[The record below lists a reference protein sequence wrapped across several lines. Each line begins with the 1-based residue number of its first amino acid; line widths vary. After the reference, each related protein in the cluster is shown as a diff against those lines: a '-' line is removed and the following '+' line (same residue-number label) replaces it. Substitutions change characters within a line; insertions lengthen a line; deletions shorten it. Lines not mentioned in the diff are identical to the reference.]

1 MLKSFGTIEDMLVA
15 IDADKNVTGINAGTA
30 NRFPVRFVLFDN
42 FRDSYE
48 FISKMS
54 DKDIEIQSVDKWMN
68 PQYDDMFISRIE
80 LANNIENYIEDIKG
94 KDCVVAPFSELA
106 RFYDNIEHKEFDALI
121 TKLKSIQSTN
131 TAFDKHQR
139 IYIVIVG
146 QYSKISNFENDP
158 QMFAWYLKS
167 DGKQFNY
174 RLVLSNGTD
183 YDVRNLKSK
192 YTVVKNLK
200 EWLYLWRNG
209 MDITN
214 TIISTS
220 PSIYAYEQNALPDN
234 AFDFDKC
241 ENVYKFL
248 TLGLKLSFGNVQY
261 KECDDEHW
269 RELAEKID
277 VTNFSFSKFIK
288 QYFHLFE
295 LKDYRDFIK
304 AWHNID
310 DAFDKWLLVTY
321 YLSEFDKVDYLFSA
335 LQNCRTYT
343 DRELFEQLMLSIFDF
358 EDMSAIYGIR
368 IDILRLLKHRGA
380 LSKEAQETLE
390 AELVKVAINY
400 GYKTAVNLL
409 TPFTSVEKEIAIKWY
424 GEGNLAICDL
434 RANFPMFYCYLQNN
448 VLPIDSQEWI
458 ESYIEKYK
466 KAKFSNKY
474 DRSVG
479 DALLVHSANDVAFN
493 SWYQDFK
500 TVRTILADRDDIDV
514 FYWIDGLGVDWI
526 PVVRSIIEAE
536 KQNGIYLNEV
546 IIGKSLLPTV
556 TSINKADLEKLTP
569 DKLVK
574 IGDLD
579 NLAHKTNNRYPEYIL
594 EEFDIMANAIRT
606 IIDEYAGKKIAIV
619 SDHGL
624 THLSQH
630 CSGLNLAG
638 FESDHHG
645 RLAKKNSG
653 ILPDNKYVVVNGN
666 TVCALEHSS
675 LCSKVPVGQAAHG
688 GATPEEVLVPIFIIS
703 DQESVQS
710 WTVKL
715 LTKELPATTPMIRFE
730 IKGLKDETPC
740 VVYNSKPYKLSKVAD
755 NEYQSARIE
764 LVQNVEDIVLCIG
777 TTKQKYHI
785 DINFGAEEEDLF

>member
-1 MLKSFGTIEDMLVA
+1 MLKSFVTIDDMLVA

-42 FRDSYE
+42 FRESYE

-80 LANNIENYIEDIKG
+80 LANNIEKYIEDIEG

-131 TAFDKHQR
+131 TAFEKHQR

-167 DGKQFNY
+167 DDKQFNY

-192 YTVVKNLK
+192 YTVVKTLK
-200 EWLYLWRNG
+200 DWLYLWRNG
-209 MDITN
+209 INITN

-248 TLGLKLSFGNVQY
+248 TLGLKFSFGNVQY
-261 KECDDEHW
+261 RECDDEHW

-277 VTNFSFSKFIK
+277 VTNFTFSKFIK

-295 LKDYRDFIK
+295 LKDYRDFVK
-304 AWHNID
+304 AWHSTY

-321 YLSEFDKVDYLFSA
+321 YLSEFDKADYLFSA

-358 EDMSAIYGIR
+358 EDMSVLSGVR
-368 IDILRLLKHRGA
+368 IDILRLLKHKGA

-390 AELVKVAINY
+390 AKLVKVAINY
-400 GYKTAVNLL
+400 GYKTAATLL

-434 RANFPMFYCYLQNN
+434 RENFPMFYCYLQNN

-474 DRSVG
+474 DQSVG

-514 FYWIDGLGVDWI
+514 FYWIDGLGIDWI
-526 PVVRSIIEAE
+526 PVVQSIVEAE
-536 KQNGIYLNEV
+536 KKNGIYLNEV
-546 IIGKSLLPTV
+546 IVGKSLLPTV
-556 TSINKADLEKLTP
+556 TSINKADLEKLASSR
-569 DKLVK
+569 LVK
-574 IGDLD
+574 MGDLD
-579 NLAHKTNNRYPEYIL
+579 NLAHKTINRYPLYIL
-594 EEFDIMANAIRT
+594 EEFDIVTNAIRSM
-606 IIDEYAGKKIAIV
+606 IDEYAGKKIAIV

-638 FESDHHG
+638 FEPDHHG
-645 RLAKKNSG
+645 RLAKKNST
-653 ILPDNKYVVVNGN
+653 ILHDNKYVVINDN

-675 LCSKVPVGQAAHG
+675 LCGKIPNGQAAHG

-703 DQESVQS
+703 NQESVQS
-710 WTVKL
+710 CTVKL
-715 LTKELPATTPMIRFE
+715 LTKELSAAAPIIRFE
-730 IKGLKDETPC
+730 IKGLKDGSPC
-740 VVYNSKPYKLSKVAD
+740 VIYNSKSYKLIKTAD
-755 NEYQSARIE
+755 NEYQSTRIE
-764 LVQNVEDIVLCIG
+764 LVQNVQDVVLCIG
-777 TTKQKYHI
+777 STKQKYNI

>member
-358 EDMSAIYGIR
+358 EDMSAIYDIR

-526 PVVRSIIEAE
+526 PVVRSIVEAE

-740 VVYNSKPYKLSKVAD
+740 VVYNSNPYKLSKVAD

>member
-400 GYKTAVNLL
+400 GYKTAVHLL

-526 PVVRSIIEAE
+526 PVVRSIVEAE

-579 NLAHKTNNRYPEYIL
+579 NLAHKTNNRYPGYIL